1 MNTNSDGS
9 FCPVCG
15 AELIHP
21 DSGVCGQCGAKLS
34 QDISVTD
41 GSFGGNGASE
51 ETVCAGDDYAI
62 SKPDGSWAA
71 FAAAPPSDGHPAGYF
86 DACDEPTWVPSGGAF
101 AAPSVPAAG
110 GVPSVD
116 KPSDDSDEP
125 TWVPAPGS
133 SVPGVPNAMKAGENT
148 ASSEHQ
154 KSVFG
159 DEPEVRSETP
169 EVVSVP
175 VREIQSSPTQ
185 QPSYPYQPQSYSNQP
200 QSYPNQPQSYPN
212 QPQSYPN
219 QPQSYPNQPQS
230 YPNQPQSYSNQQPY
244 PYPGAYPGGM
254 LPVSG
259 WQQKQA
265 KANHPFANVNKKK
278 WLVPA
283 IIAAVAGLIIITG
296 TTFAVWKYAI
306 GPRNEYN
313 RACSLLEEGKY
324 DDAIEIF
331 GNLGSYK
338 DSEEMI
344 TESKYQKAR
353 SFLENGEY
361 SKAEEMFRELG
372 SYKDSADMVLESK
385 YRYGLSLLENKE
397 YTKAVSVFE
406 ELGDYSDSRDCANK
420 AKFMYCQANANCT
433 DTLTYEYLKYLT
445 DISYAGSDTLYHQIY
460 DIRINVAFLNSDK
473 NDKTT
478 INNSTSIK
486 DRYFHV
492 GFDVYGGT
500 PGENLLI
507 YRVITYPGGERVSS
521 VNDPWKNVQ
530 NATRCSIY
538 WSEGIYKNPEY
549 GKTGNMYIDIYNKKT
564 NKRIKRITV
573 AITN

>member
-51 ETVCAGDDYAI
+51 ETVCAGDDYAM

-169 EVVSVP
+169 EVV
-175 VREIQSSPTQ
+175 
-185 QPSYPYQPQSYSNQP
+185 QPQSYPTQPQSYST
-200 QSYPNQPQSYPN
+200 
-212 QPQSYPN
+212 
-219 QPQSYPNQPQS
+219 
-230 YPNQPQSYSNQQPY
+230 QPQSYSTQPQSYSTQQPY

-254 LPVSG
+254 PPVSG

-538 WSEGIYKNPEY
+538 WSEGN
-549 GKTGNMYIDIYNKKT
+549 KTYHRSNNKLKS
-564 NKRIKRITV
+564 V
-573 AITN
+573 